1 MLTAPLVRP
10 KGLRRRSLHAP
21 LERIIRDLSTDH
33 GKCWSSEAGLRREL
47 ARRTG
52 YICGERSI
60 GRVIKRAVAA
70 GLWGHERV
78 KPNRAMANGQVTVI
92 GTQHNWVLTR
102 SEQRKTRR
110 QQHELARQARH
121 RAARLER
128 EQLEAEQR
136 AREEAARDRAHRAPP
151 NARSLL
157 NELLAP
163 KAPAA
168 IPVPLPAA
176 AALPGEAFAP
186 IPDDARA
193 QLAQVGRS
201 FEPPAGDALAEQRR
215 AEVARQLAALRDAGL
230 LPGDD
235 PPHD

>member
-1 MLTAPLVRP
+1 MLTVPLVRP

-110 QQHELARQARH
+110 QQRELARQARH

-128 EQLEAEQR
+128 ERLEAEQR
-136 AREEAARDRAHRAPP
+136 AREEAARERAQRPTP
-151 NARSLL
+151 SARGLL

-163 KAPAA
+163 RAPA
-168 IPVPLPAA
+168 PLPAGA
-176 AALPGEAFAP
+176 PPGEAFAP
-186 IPDDARA
+186 MPDDARA
-193 QLAQVGRS
+193 RLAQLGRS
-201 FEPPAGDALAEQRR
+201 VEPPAGDALTEQRR

>member
-102 SEQRKTRR
+102 SEQRKTHR
-110 QQHELARQARH
+110 QQRELARQARH

-128 EQLEAEQR
+128 ERLEAEQR
-136 AREEAARDRAHRAPP
+136 AREEAARDRAYRATPS
-151 NARSLL
+151 ARGLL
-157 NELLAP
+157 TELLAP
-163 KAPAA
+163 GA
-168 IPVPLPAA
+168 PVPLPEAA
-176 AALPGEAFAP
+176 AAPGEAFAAM
-186 IPDDARA
+186 PDDARA
-193 QLAQVGRS
+193 QLAQLGRS
-201 FEPPAGDALAEQRR
+201 VEPPAGDALAQQRR

>member
-1 MLTAPLVRP
+1 MVTAPLVRP
-10 KGLRRRSLHAP
+10 KGLRRRSLQAP

-52 YICGERSI
+52 YVCGERSI

-102 SEQRKTRR
+102 AEQRKTRR
-110 QQHELARQARH
+110 QQRELARQAQH

-128 EQLEAEQR
+128 ERLEAEQR
-136 AREEAARDRAHRAPP
+136 AREDAARARAQRPAPS
-151 NARSLL
+151 ARGVLT
-157 NELLAP
+157 ELLSRP
-163 KAPAA
+163 VPA
-168 IPVPLPAA
+168 PLPAPVPA
-176 AALPGEAFAP
+176 APPREAIASMP
-186 IPDDARA
+186 EDARA
-193 QLAQVGRS
+193 RLALLMRS
-201 FEPPAGDALAEQRR
+201 DDAGDALAERHR
-215 AEVARQLAALRDAGL
+215 AEVARQLAALRAAGFA
-230 LPGDD
+230 PDDD

>member
-110 QQHELARQARH
+110 QQRELARQARH

-128 EQLEAEQR
+128 ERLEAEQR
-136 AREEAARDRAHRAPP
+136 AREEAARDRAHRVLPS
-151 NARSLL
+151 ARGLL
-157 NELLAP
+157 TELLAP
-163 KAPAA
+163 GAPA
-168 IPVPLPAA
+168 PLPSAA
-176 AALPGEAFAP
+176 APPGEAFAP
-186 IPDDARA
+186 MPDDARA
-193 QLAQVGRS
+193 RLAQLGRS
-201 FEPPAGDALAEQRR
+201 VEPVGDALAEQRR